1 MKKFKFR
8 LHTPLKIKH
17 IKEKMAKQKFAQA
30 LLARRCEAQKLEFLN
45 EQDTALQDGRRE
57 VTKDFVSVSRLL
69 DYHVYS
75 NALRR
80 IIKDQKQEVKL
91 AENNCTSL
99 RCDYIKVRKEKQ
111 VLEKVKEKKYEKHI
125 KTLNKE
131 EQKQSDEA
139 AENLFYRKDG
149 GLSEYI

>member
-8 LHTPLKIKH
+8 LHTPLKIKY

-30 LLARRCEAQKLEFLN
+30 LLVRQCEAQKLAFLK
-45 EQDTALQDGRRE
+45 EQDTALQDGLRE
-57 VTKDFVSVSRLL
+57 VTKDFVSVSQLL
-69 DYHVYS
+69 DHHVYS

-80 IIKDQKQEVKL
+80 IIKDQEEEVKL
-91 AENNCTSL
+91 AENNCMSS
-99 RCDYIKVRKEKQ
+99 RRDYIEARKEKQ

-125 KTLNKE
+125 KSLDKE

-139 AENLFYRKDG
+139 AVNLFNRKDG